1 LVLIQEW
8 RYKNW
13 KCVSEHNFFQRDKNK
28 VAFSQSFAS

>member
-8 RYKNW
+8 RDRNW

-28 VAFSQSFAS
+28 VELPHSFAS